1 MFNPAFLREK
11 NLPVP
16 EWLERK
22 GSVPKVFEE
31 VPA

>member
-16 EWLERK
+16 AWMERK
-22 GSVPKVFEE
+22 TTIDAGLV
-31 VPA
+31 